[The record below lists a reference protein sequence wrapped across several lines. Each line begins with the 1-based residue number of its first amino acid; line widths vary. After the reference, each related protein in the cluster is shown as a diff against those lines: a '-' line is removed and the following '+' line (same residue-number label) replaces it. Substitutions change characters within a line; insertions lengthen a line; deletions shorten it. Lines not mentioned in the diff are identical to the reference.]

1 MAAPWGLEE
10 KPISCPAAG
19 LTGNTLPLTNTAVC
33 QRAREGRYS
42 TSPIP
47 SWPTPEM
54 AGKAH
59 RLIHLAQ
66 SPEWGDSKRL
76 VVTPLSGCLFFSPL
90 MSAVQQIFFFFST
103 PLTSPLL
110 WVDAKWDVTA
120 QRKCQLDMTD
130 DFLWLIG
137 HRRLSRDEL
146 GCPACSWSAS
156 ELLAVIYVWV
166 AHIVTLV
173 PLSMVS
179 R

>member
-90 MSAVQQIFFFFST
+90 MSAVQQIFFFFFQLLSLLLYFELMRSET
-103 PLTSPLL
+103 WPLRGS
-110 WVDAKWDVTA
+110 V
-120 QRKCQLDMTD
+120 
-130 DFLWLIG
+130 
-137 HRRLSRDEL
+137 
-146 GCPACSWSAS
+146 SWTWQMIFYDWSGTGVWA
-156 ELLAVIYVWV
+156 EMNLAVQ
-166 AHIVTLV
+166 HV
-173 PLSMVS
+173 PGQHQSY
-179 R
+179 